1 MLEGLETTVQI
12 LTLGLEAVGLGQ
24 GSLVDSK
31 TVALVQDFY
40 LETTHLKTAQVS
52 ASYRTLI

>member
-12 LTLGLEAVGLGQ
+12 LALGLEAVGLGQ

-31 TVALVQDFY
+31 TVALVQDFH

-52 ASYRTLI
+52 ASYWTLI